1 MPFATLRMIRP
12 LVLLLQAMAVLHP
25 FVSSSQADTSLLLN
39 EIEITAQRIVLTDIG
54 KHTDILDSQTLAMG
68 QYNNLSAQ
76 IAMKTPLFVR
86 SYGNGTLATLGIR
99 GGSAAHTQL
108 LWNGIPLRNPM
119 IGLVDLALIPSAFID
134 EAQIHYGGHGAAFGS
149 GAVGG
154 LISLSNEVI
163 SPVNSLSLRYALGSW
178 DTRVA
183 ELTTNYGGNKLR
195 LSTRLFSHYAENN
208 YRYRL
213 NENLPE
219 KNQVHHQLEHY
230 GILQEIAWPVNDHQQ
245 LSARLWYDVADRE
258 IPPTS
263 TQTTSKSSQQ
273 DENLRMTLQWNNY
286 GEKFNWQIKTAFL
299 DESID
304 YQDSLIELYTHNQFK
319 TWIAEAESS
328 LVISPSVNL
337 TGGLYAED
345 VQANAANYDQGTS
358 RNQYAAFASLRYIM
372 RGWLWRFQMREEV
385 TDGNWSPFLV
395 DLSAE
400 WSVLKQM
407 KVKSSLSRN
416 YRTPTLNDLFWRPG
430 GNPDLKPEQGWTFE
444 TGLHYANPGKKPF
457 ITSSLTGYTRTID
470 QWIMWMPPVKDVRN
484 YWSPINISEVHSSG
498 LEARGDI
505 KLLER
510 TWSFSANAGLDL
522 TWSTFGNAL
531 PEFMIKEGD
540 QLFYVPVENV
550 LAGIRVAHPHWNGYY
565 LHHWYGSSSGINE
578 SVDAG
583 NIGAAGASYIFDGAQ
598 ITGTLYLQAD
608 NIWNVPY
615 RIIERRPMPGRS
627 FTFGIKFTF
636 F

>member
-1 MPFATLRMIRP
+1 MAFSQSDST
-12 LVLLLQAMAVLHP
+12 LLLH
-25 FVSSSQADTSLLLN
+25 

-54 KHTDILDSQTLAMG
+54 KHTDVLDSQTLALG

-119 IGLVDLALIPSAFID
+119 IGLVDLALIPSVFID
-134 EAQIHYGGHGAAFGS
+134 EAQVHYGGHGAAFGS

-154 LISLSNEVI
+154 LISLSNETI
-163 SPVNSLSLRYALGSW
+163 SPVNNVNVRFALGSW
-178 DTRVA
+178 GTRVG
-183 ELTTNYGGNKLR
+183 EFTTNYGGNKLR

-213 NENLPE
+213 NEDLPE

-230 GILQEIAWPVNDHQQ
+230 GLLQEIAWSVNEHQQ
-245 LSARLWYDVADRE
+245 LSARVWYDVSDRE

-273 DENLRMTLQWNNY
+273 DENLRMTLQWNNH

-299 DESID
+299 DEAID
-304 YQDSLIELYTHNQFK
+304 YQDSLIRLYTHNQFR
-319 TWIAEAESS
+319 TWITEVESS
-328 LVISPSVNL
+328 ITLSPLINL
-337 TGGLYAED
+337 TGGLYSED
-345 VQANAANYDQGTS
+345 VHANSANYDQGTS
-358 RNQYAAFASLRYIM
+358 RNQYSAFTSIRYVN
-372 RGWLWRFQMREEV
+372 RDWVWRFQVREEV
-385 TDGNWSPFLV
+385 TDGDWSPLLI
-395 DLSAE
+395 DLSTE
-400 WSVLKQM
+400 WSVLRQM
-407 KVKSSLSRN
+407 TVKYSLSRN
-416 YRTPTLNDLFWRPG
+416 YRTPTLNELFWRPG
-430 GNPDLKPEQGWTFE
+430 GNPDLVPEQGWTFE
-444 TGLHYANPGKKPF
+444 SGLHYATSGKYPF
-457 ITSSLTGYTRTID
+457 VTSSLTGYTRTIE
-470 QWIMWMPPVKDVRN
+470 QWIMWMPPIKDVRN

-505 KLLER
+505 KVVEN
-510 TWSFSANAGLDL
+510 TWTFSANAGIDL
-522 TWSTFGNAL
+522 TWSTFGDDL
-531 PEFMIKEGD
+531 PEFMIMEGD
-540 QLFYVPVENV
+540 QLFYVPVENI
-550 LAGIRVAHPHWNGYY
+550 LAGIRITHPHWTGYY
-565 LHHWYGSSSGINE
+565 FHHWYGSSTGINE

-583 NIGAAGASYIFDGAQ
+583 NIGSAGASYIFDSSQ

-627 FTFGIKFTF
+627 FTVGVKFTF

>member
-1 MPFATLRMIRP
+1 MPFAPFYIDRLVICLVIIGIVPGGIGLFAQGDSIR
-12 LVLLLQAMAVLHP
+12 VL
-25 FVSSSQADTSLLLN
+25 D

-54 KHTDILDSQTLAMG
+54 KHTDVLDSQTLALG
-68 QYNNLSAQ
+68 RYNNLSAQ

-119 IGLVDLALIPSAFID
+119 IGLVDLALIPTAFVD

-154 LISLSNEVI
+154 LISLSNDPI
-163 SPVNSLSLRYALGSW
+163 SPVNSVSLRYALGSW

-183 ELTTNYGGNKLR
+183 ELTTNYGGQKLR
-195 LSTRLFSHYAENN
+195 FSTRLFSHYAENN

-213 NENLPE
+213 NEDLPE
-219 KNQVHHQLEHY
+219 KNQVHHQLTHY
-230 GILQEIAWPVNDHQQ
+230 GLLQEIAWPLNDHQQ
-245 LSARLWYDVADRE
+245 LSARLWFDVADRE

-286 GEKFNWQIKTAFL
+286 GEKFNWQVKTAFL
-299 DESID
+299 DEAID
-304 YQDSLIELYTHNQFK
+304 YQDSLIELYTHNQFR

-328 LVISPSVNL
+328 WAISSSLNL
-337 TGGLYAED
+337 TGGLYTED
-345 VQANAANYDQGTS
+345 VRANSANYDQGTS
-358 RNQYAAFASLRYIM
+358 RDQHAAFASIRYI
-372 RGWLWRFQMREEV
+372 RQNWLWRFQMREEV
-385 TDGNWSPFLV
+385 TDNDWSPLLV

-400 WSVLKQM
+400 WSLMRQM
-407 KVKSSLSRN
+407 TVKSSLSRN
-416 YRTPTLNDLFWRPG
+416 YRTPTLNDLYWRPG
-430 GNPDLKPEQGWTFE
+430 GNPDLKPEQGWTYE
-444 TGLHYANPGKKPF
+444 AGLHYTTPGKTPF

-470 QWIMWMPPVKDVRN
+470 QWIMWMPPIKDVRN
-484 YWSPINISEVHSSG
+484 YWSPINISKVHSSG
-498 LEARGDI
+498 IEARGDI
-505 KLLER
+505 KVIEKAW
-510 TWSFSANAGLDL
+510 TFSANAGLDL
-522 TWSTFGNAL
+522 TWSTFGDDL

-550 LAGIRVAHPHWNGYY
+550 LAGIRITHPHWTGYY
-565 LHHWYGSSSGINE
+565 VHHWYGSSSGINE
-578 SVDAG
+578 SVEAG
-583 NIGAAGASYIFDGAQ
+583 NIGAAGASYIFDSSQ
-598 ITGTLYLQAD
+598 IKGTLYLQAD

-627 FTFGIKFTF
+627 FTAGVRFTF